1 MLRWLFALPLAV
13 ITVVALFFLMA
24 TMVGP
29 TDLSNH
35 SRSQSLAFN
44 LVFSEPEMETA
55 RKDRTPP
62 PKPEPPKEPAAMQA
76 VSPQVS
82 ASASEPLE
90 MDIPDISLDLPD
102 ISLDLSVNGINIS
115 APQIADVPVAKPSP
129 VAEVGPVE
137 IAGNQSAVPI
147 SRVEAVYPPKA
158 LRRGIEGYVIMSFT
172 IDATGRPIDIEVIE
186 TSHKRMFERSAI
198 RALKKFRYQPK
209 VVNGVAQA
217 QPGQTFKYEF
227 TLAK

>member
-1 MLRWLFALPLAV
+1 MLRWLLALPLAV
-13 ITVVALFFLMA
+13 ITVVSLFFLMA

-29 TDLSNH
+29 TDLSHNAP
-35 SRSQSLAFN
+35 SQSLAFN
-44 LVFSEPEMETA
+44 LVFSEPETETA

-62 PKPEPPKEPAAMQA
+62 PKPEPPEEPVAMQA
-76 VSPQVS
+76 VAPQVS
-82 ASASEPLE
+82 QSAAEPLAL
-90 MDIPDISLDLPD
+90 DIPE
-102 ISLDLSVNGINIS
+102 ISLDLSVNGLNIS
-115 APQIADVPVAKPSP
+115 APQMADVPVAKPSP
-129 VAEVGPVE
+129 VAAVGPVE

-158 LRRGIEGYVIMSFT
+158 LRRGIEGYVIMKFT
-172 IDATGRPIDIEVIE
+172 IDAQGRPIDIEVIE
-186 TSHKRMFERSAI
+186 TSHKRVFERSAL

-209 VVNGVAQA
+209 IVNGVAQA